1 MRHALSTFN
10 VVGGQPTSSC
20 AQKQPADY
28 VRAKLA
34 EWA

>member
-1 MRHALSTFN
+1 MRYALSTFN
-10 VVGGQPTSSC
+10 VVGAGPTSTR
-20 AQKQPADY
+20 AHKQPADY